1 MPESMPAPSHPLNP
15 RTGQKTA
22 RRRIVVGILSTMR
35 QSEIWSHCA
44 SVGFFGFLSVFP
56 VLAIFVLIYGLAFSP
71 AEMEAQ
77 FTTLRHLL
85 PESVYRL
92 LDGQL
97 KELAS
102 SPVSHLTIGLAFT
115 TLVTLYMG
123 SRGIKYLILLLN
135 TAYHKPLTRGFLN
148 LTLLAVAL
156 TLGALLLFIICL
168 ATLALLP
175 LLTAHLPFPRVT
187 ERLALWGRW
196 PILMGVIFGSLLV
209 LYRFGPDGG
218 RPVWRALV
226 PGAALATVLWL
237 VLSVGF
243 SYYVTNFSH
252 YSVTFG
258 ALSAGVVLMLWIY
271 YSAFI
276 IALGAA
282 FNSEIER
289 GVQ

>member
-1 MPESMPAPSHPLNP
+1 M
-15 RTGQKTA
+15 
-22 RRRIVVGILSTMR
+22 
-35 QSEIWSHCA
+35 
-44 SVGFFGFLSVFP
+44 FP

-156 TLGALLLFIICL
+156 TLGVLFFSSFVSR
-168 ATLALLP
+168 LLP
-175 LLTAHLPFPRVT
+175 PAGPRISFSPGHRATGAV
-187 ERLALWGRW
+187 GRW

-258 ALSAGVVLMLWIY
+258 RSRPV
-271 YSAFI
+271 SC
-276 IALGAA
+276 
-282 FNSEIER
+282 
-289 GVQ
+289 